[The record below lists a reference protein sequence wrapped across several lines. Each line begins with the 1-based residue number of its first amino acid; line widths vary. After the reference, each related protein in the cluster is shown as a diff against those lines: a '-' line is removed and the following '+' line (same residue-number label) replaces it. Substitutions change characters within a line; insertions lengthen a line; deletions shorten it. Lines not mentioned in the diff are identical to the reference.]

1 MTLIGISPPEDDSTL
16 SILLIEDDGSD
27 ASLVLE
33 SLRAYPGHRFNVTAE
48 SGIEAGVK
56 ALRGAK
62 PDAVILD
69 TDGDLAAVE
78 ELRTAN
84 PSLPLIVLSGDD
96 TGEKGLRA
104 MDAGAQD
111 YLLKKH
117 LNYATLG
124 QTVLQAIARQ
134 QLRTELA
141 ERLRQIESTHIRLRN
156 IIDMALDGI
165 LVIDDRGRIMF
176 ANRTANRLLHLEG
189 GERLRRHLRKPT
201 AESDNLVFT
210 LLDESRQPC
219 RLHMRIYPTGWDEEN
234 AFMVLLRE
242 PLPTETNEG
251 ESKLLPADCDS
262 TTGLF
267 NRDAFSRQ
275 GREIL
280 YRAGRKDTSAAVLC
294 LNLERFRRVNQALGH
309 DTGDAVLKYVA
320 ERLKRELRA
329 GDLLGCF
336 GSDEF
341 LVLLTSLRRP
351 RDASIVAG
359 KLLDAAALPIEH
371 ENGDLR
377 MQARVGISLFP
388 RDGSDISELI
398 GHAQIAAERAKR
410 WQPHRVA
417 YYTPELMSQTT
428 WHFQLE
434 QDLQTGL
441 ANRQFKLLYQPIVD
455 VRSNRLV
462 AAEALLRWQPTPDT
476 VMSANEF
483 IPVLEETGLIDE
495 VGAWVIRTACIEA
508 KTWHDGGHP
517 IPVTVNLSP
526 LQFASEDLPEKI
538 RTALADSK
546 LPPEYLWVEIT
557 ESALMQ
563 SLDRSIEMLGQLRAM
578 GVSVCIDDFGTGFSS
593 LAHLKRFPI
602 DTLKIDS
609 SFVRDIVDSARD
621 AAITRN
627 TVDLAH
633 ALNLTVVAEGVES
646 EAQLEYLRE
655 YGCDFYQGYVYREAL
670 VMEEI
675 RKLIEQAK

>member
-1 MTLIGISPPEDDSTL
+1 MIGTSPPENGSPL
-16 SILLIEDDGSD
+16 SILLIEDDSSD
-27 ASLVLE
+27 TPLVLE
-33 SLRAYPGHRFNVTAE
+33 SLRAYPGHRFDVTVQDDLK
-48 SGIEAGVK
+48 AGLK
-56 ALRGAK
+56 ALRETK
-62 PDAVILD
+62 PDAIVLD
-69 TDGDLAAVE
+69 SDGDPAAVE
-78 ELRTAN
+78 KIRTAD
-84 PSLPLIVLSGDD
+84 PTLPLIVLSDDD
-96 TGEKGLRA
+96 TGEKGLLA

-117 LNYATLG
+117 LDYAILG
-124 QTVLQAIARQ
+124 RTVLQAVARQ
-134 QLRTELA
+134 HLRMELA
-141 ERLRQIESTHIRLRN
+141 ERLREVEHTHIRLRN
-156 IIDMALDGI
+156 IIDLTLDGI
-165 LVIDDRGRIMF
+165 LVINDNGRVMF

-189 GERLRRHLRKPT
+189 GENLRKHLKKPKV
-201 AESDNLVFT
+201 ESDNLIFTVF
-210 LLDESRQPC
+210 DEGQQPC
-219 RLHMRIYPTGWDEEN
+219 RLHMRIYPAGWDEEN

-242 PLPTETNEG
+242 PLPSEIRDNA
-251 ESKLLPADCDS
+251 SQISPDDRDA

-267 NRDAFSRQ
+267 NREAFSRQ

-309 DTGDAVLKYVA
+309 DTGDVVLRHVA

-329 GDLLGCF
+329 GDLLSRF
-336 GSDEF
+336 GGDEF

-359 KLLDAAALPIEH
+359 KLLDAVGLPIEH

-377 MQARVGISLFP
+377 VQARAGISLFP
-388 RDGSDISELI
+388 RDGNEISQLI

-455 VRSNRLV
+455 VQSNELV

-476 VMSANEF
+476 VMSASEF

-508 KTWHDGGHP
+508 KIWHDEGYP

-526 LQFASEDLPEKI
+526 LQFASEELPDKI
-538 RTALADSK
+538 HAALEDSG
-546 LPPEYLWVEIT
+546 LPPKYLWVEVT

-563 SLDRSIEMLGQLRAM
+563 SLERSIAMLGQLRAM

-593 LAHLKRFPI
+593 LSHLKQFPI

-609 SFVRDIVDSARD
+609 SFVRDIVDSSRD

-646 EAQLEYLRE
+646 EKQIAQLRQ
-655 YGCDFYQGYVYREAL
+655 YGCDYYQGHVYREAL
-670 VMEEI
+670 VLEEM
-675 RKLIEQAK
+675 RKLIGESK